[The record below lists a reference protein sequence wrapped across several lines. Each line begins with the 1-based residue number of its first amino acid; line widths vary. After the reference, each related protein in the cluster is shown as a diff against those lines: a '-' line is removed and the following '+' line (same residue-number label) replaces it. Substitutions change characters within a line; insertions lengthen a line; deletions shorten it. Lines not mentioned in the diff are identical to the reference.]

1 MFVLGIRD
9 EGSNPSFLIKICLKY
24 IKKNKKKMLSF
35 NNHINITVF
44 LLISLCLFV
53 VGVLGIFTTR
63 KNIIIILMSIEL
75 MLLAINFNFIIFS
88 SFLDD
93 ILGQIFAL
101 LILTIAAAESAI
113 GLAILVIYYRL
124 RGIISV
130 DYISTIK
137 G

>member
-1 MFVLGIRD
+1 
-9 EGSNPSFLIKICLKY
+9 
-24 IKKNKKKMLSF
+24 MLNF
-35 NNHINITVF
+35 HNHISIIIY
-44 LLISLCLFV
+44 LLISVCLFV
-53 VGVLGIFTTR
+53 IGVLGIFTTR

-88 SFLDD
+88 VFLDD
-93 ILGQIFAL
+93 IMGQIFAL